1 MCHTKNMWDKFI
13 HKWLRVPYALYTHID
28 KRPTGRSRA
37 TVLFLH
43 GIGNSGEAWRDVI
56 HDLPDDIRVIVIDLL
71 GFGKSP
77 SPPWAIYDAKTQAKS
92 VATTFLRLGVMEPVI
107 IVGHSLGALVAVEA
121 AKRYPFAVRSL
132 ILCSPPFYRANEEQ
146 QRFLP
151 RYDSLLKEIYSLA
164 KRHPRKFVAISQL
177 AVRLGL
183 VNKSYDV
190 THENTPIYMNALTA
204 SIINQTT
211 LDDAVKLTIPTR
223 ILYGQFDPVVIFSN
237 LRWLAKNN
245 PHVSLKIVLAG
256 HEMFGPYIAAI
267 HKEIEK
273 ASEK

>member
-1 MCHTKNMWDKFI
+1 MWDKLI
-13 HKWLRVPYALYTHID
+13 HKWLRIPYTLHVHTNRAV
-28 KRPTGRSRA
+28 KKPRA

-43 GIGNSGEAWRDVI
+43 GIGNSGDAWQDVMRG
-56 HDLPDDIRVIVIDLL
+56 LPDDIHIIVIDLL

-77 SPPWAIYDAKTQAKS
+77 SPPWAIYNAKTQAKS
-92 VATTFLRLGVMEPVI
+92 VATTFLRHGITQPVI

-132 ILCSPPFYRANEEQ
+132 ILCSPPFYKANQ
-146 QRFLP
+146 DRQRFLP

-164 KRHPRKFVAISQL
+164 KRHPREFVTISQL

-183 VNKSYDV
+183 VNRSYDV

-245 PHVSLKIVLAG
+245 PHVSLKTVLAG
-256 HEMFGPYIAAI
+256 HEMFGPYISAI